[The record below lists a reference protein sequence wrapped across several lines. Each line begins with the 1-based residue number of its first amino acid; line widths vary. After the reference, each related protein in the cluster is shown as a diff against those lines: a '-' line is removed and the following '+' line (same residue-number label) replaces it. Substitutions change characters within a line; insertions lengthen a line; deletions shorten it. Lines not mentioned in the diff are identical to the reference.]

1 MALITNLLAYYKL
14 DEASGAAQD
23 AHSVGPYPMT
33 DNGANG
39 TATGKL
45 NGARVLNGTTGYFS
59 RATNLL
65 NGLVSFSVSVW
76 VYNTAATSAYRID
89 NVFATD
95 STAGDGTSLILDGSA
110 TGAKFVFAKR
120 VAYASASATANAA
133 MSVNTWYHL
142 LSTVSTSGVVT
153 LYINGTAQTTTG
165 TGSTAAMSNGNPF
178 IVGANPTGA
187 NSFFKGSVEEMGIW
201 SREIT
206 AAEAA
211 TLYGSGTPPAYS
223 TFGGAA
229 DVTAPVVAS
238 AAVNAAGTTLTVNL
252 TETGSP
258 PVLPASGATG
268 FTLSTT
274 GAAVTLSAPAISG
287 TTYTATISRSIQVME
302 TLTLAYTPGN
312 VTDSA
317 PTPNAMTAVSGVSV
331 TNGSTLGAAT
341 TYALTGPSTGLVG
354 SATSNYTVAV
364 TGFLGSS
371 VVVTPADGG
380 KLGTFGP
387 TTATLA
393 SGSNPSATFVY
404 TPLYFGSISITST
417 NAGGL
422 TPPAAVA
429 FASTLPSVGA
439 AGARI
444 IGG

>member
-23 AHSVGPYPMT
+23 AHSVGPYPLT

-45 NGARVLNGTTGYFS
+45 NGARVLNGASGYFS
-59 RATNLL
+59 QATNFL
-65 NGLVSFSVSVW
+65 NGLSAFSVSIW
-76 VYNTAATSAYRID
+76 VYNTAATNAYRVD

-95 STAGDGTSLILDGSA
+95 NGAGTGVSLKLNGAA
-110 TGAKFVFAKR
+110 TGAIYTFGKGI
-120 VAYASASATANAA
+120 AYGGASATANAA

-142 LSTVSTSGVVT
+142 LGTVSTSGVVT
-153 LYINGTAQTTTG
+153 LYVNGTAQTTTG
-165 TGSTAAMSNGNPF
+165 TGATGAMSNSSPLV
-178 IVGANPTGA
+178 VGANPTGA
-187 NSFFKGSVEEMGIW
+187 NSFFKGSVDEMGVW

-206 AAEAA
+206 AAEAV

-229 DVTAPVVAS
+229 DVTPPVVAS

-274 GAAVTLSAPAISG
+274 GAAVTLSSPAISG
-287 TTYTATISRSIQVME
+287 TTYTATISRAIQVME
-302 TLTLAYTPGN
+302 TLSLAYAPGN

-317 PTPNAMTAVSGVSV
+317 TTPNSMAAASGVSV

-364 TGFLGSS
+364 TGYLGSS
-371 VVVTPADGG
+371 VVVTPVDGG

-422 TPPAAVA
+422 TPPAAIA
-429 FASTLPSVGA
+429 FTSTLPSVGA